1 MQFSRLLVC
10 FLLCFLLFSPQL
22 SSADEFQYASIEGL
36 FEQKVGEIVLPQIY
50 QKLGHSISIIS
61 MPGKRAQM
69 EAIMGRKDG
78 EIMRIF
84 TYGIEN
90 PNMVRVPTSY
100 YHLETM
106 AFAHKDSQITLNS
119 KADLGKYNVLK
130 VLGVKH
136 TNNIT
141 QGLTHVYDF
150 NDTQDM
156 FTALGQKRTSLAL
169 TNTTDGLYMIKKL
182 GLTHIVPLRPALA
195 NLELY
200 HYIHPAVIEENPS
213 LLQGLDTTIQ
223 AMKQSGELDD
233 LLRQAEEQVLASLP

>member
-1 MQFSRLLVC
+1 MRISRLLVC
-10 FLLCFLLFSPQL
+10 FLVIFPLFSN
-22 SSADEFQYASIEGL
+22 ANEFEYASIEGL

-50 QKLGHSISIIS
+50 QKLGLSISITA

-78 EIMRIF
+78 EIMRIW

-106 AFAHKDSQITLNS
+106 AFVHKDSPIKLKS
-119 KADLGKYNVLK
+119 KADLRKYNVLK

-141 QGLTHVYDF
+141 RGLTHVYDF
-150 NDTQDM
+150 NNTQEM
-156 FTALGQKRTSLAL
+156 FMALGEKRTSLAL
-169 TNTTDGLYMIKKL
+169 TNTADGLYMIQKL
-182 GLTHIVPLRPALA
+182 GLTQLVALRPALA
-195 NLELY
+195 SLELY

-213 LLQGLDTTIQ
+213 LLQGLDATIQ
-223 AMKQSGELDD
+223 AMKQNGELAV
-233 LLRQAEEQVLASLP
+233 LLSQAEEQVLASLP

>member
-1 MQFSRLLVC
+1 MRISRLLVC
-10 FLLCFLLFSPQL
+10 LLLMLPLVCR
-22 SSADEFQYASIEGL
+22 ADEFQFAAIEGL
-36 FEQKVGEIVLPQIY
+36 FEQKVGAIVLPQIY
-50 QKLGHSISIIS
+50 GKLGININIIS

-78 EIMRIF
+78 EIMRIWS
-84 TYGIEN
+84 YGVEN

-106 AFAHKDSQITLNS
+106 AFVHKDSQIKLNS
-119 KADLGKYNVLK
+119 KADLRKYNVLK
-130 VLGVKH
+130 VRGVKH

-150 NDTQDM
+150 NNTQDM
-156 FTALGQKRTSLAL
+156 FMALGAKRTSLAL
-169 TNTTDGLYMIKKL
+169 TNTADGLYMIKKL
-182 GLTHIVPLRPALA
+182 GLTQLVALRPALA

-213 LLQGLDTTIQ
+213 LLQGLNTTIQ
-223 AMKQSGELDD
+223 TMKQSGELAS

>member
-1 MQFSRLLVC
+1 M
-10 FLLCFLLFSPQL
+10 
-22 SSADEFQYASIEGL
+22 
-36 FEQKVGEIVLPQIY
+36 
-50 QKLGHSISIIS
+50 
-61 MPGKRAQM
+61 
-69 EAIMGRKDG
+69 
-78 EIMRIF
+78 
-84 TYGIEN
+84 
-90 PNMVRVPTSY
+90 
-100 YHLETM
+100 
-106 AFAHKDSQITLNS
+106 
-119 KADLGKYNVLK
+119 
-130 VLGVKH
+130 
-136 TNNIT
+136 
-141 QGLTHVYDF
+141 YDF

-223 AMKQSGELDD
+223 AMKQSGELAS

>member
-1 MQFSRLLVC
+1 MRFSRLFV
-10 FLLCFLLFSPQL
+10 FLLLIFPSLCN
-22 SSADEFQYASIEGL
+22 ADEFKYASIEGL
-36 FEQKVGEIVLPQIY
+36 FEQKVGEIVLPKIY
-50 QKLGHSISIIS
+50 QKLGLNISIIS

-78 EIMRIF
+78 EIMRIW

-106 AFAHKDSQITLNS
+106 AFAHKESQIKLIS

-130 VLGVKH
+130 VRGVKH

-141 QGLTHVYDF
+141 QGLTHIYDF
-150 NDTQDM
+150 NNTQDM
-156 FTALGQKRTSLAL
+156 FMALGQKKTSLAL
-169 TNTTDGLYMIKKL
+169 TNTADGLYMIKKL

-200 HYIHPAVIEENPS
+200 HYIHPAVIEANPN
-213 LLQGLDTTIQ
+213 LLPKLDAAIQ
-223 AMKQSGELDD
+223 AMKQSGELAV
-233 LLRQAEEQVLASLP
+233 LLRQAEQQVLARLP